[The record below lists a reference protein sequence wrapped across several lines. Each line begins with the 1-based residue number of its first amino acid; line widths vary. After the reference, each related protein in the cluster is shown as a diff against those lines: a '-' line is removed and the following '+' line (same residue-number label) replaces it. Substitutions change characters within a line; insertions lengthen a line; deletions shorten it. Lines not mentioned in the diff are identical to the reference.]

1 MVGRARR
8 LYGARHV
15 RRRDGHAAIPRPRWR
30 DVGRDGHGYDAHRG
44 RRRGVRLPAR
54 AGARCDQRRSAER
67 HVRASGAG
75 AMSGLTRSL
84 VLGGS
89 GADYLG
95 PQTMAQ
101 LQAGAYADGT
111 PALAALAKDTVVYD
125 PDGLC
130 SYVPNAAG
138 TAWTVGRAGQE
149 VSIADLATRMSLGRP
164 VPAGVQL
171 IDPTTKQVYGQSDG
185 AGGYSGLNA
194 TFSQVTTGIVADGNT
209 ATLVKPAGVSRCA
222 VSVTGSVDYA
232 A

>member
-89 GADYLG
+89 GAHYLG

-111 PALAALAKDTVVYD
+111 PELAALEKDTVVYLTD
-125 PDGLC
+125 RGHAVTPSPDG
-130 SYVPNAAG
+130 
-138 TAWTVGRAGQE
+138 
-149 VSIADLATRMSLGRP
+149 
-164 VPAGVQL
+164 
-171 IDPTTKQVYGQSDG
+171 TTW
-185 AGGYSGLNA
+185 
-194 TFSQVTTGIVADGNT
+194 TTGASGDRYT
-209 ATLVKPAGVSRCA
+209 PAE
-222 VSVTGSVDYA
+222 
-232 A
+232 